1 MFSESPSAKFYLLLN
16 DTVQRY
22 RLIAM
27 RDGESERRE
36 TDLTLP
42 YDVQITM
49 NSREEF
55 AYILVGSL
63 FVVDTLGS
71 PLHSFNDE
79 GYYRSP
85 CWFDDSTIICEY
97 SETGGVPYHTIRIHL
112 NSGRKDTLNF
122 PFMKGRMSVDKLH
135 IAIDVDRMGE
145 VLAIYDKEGMQRK
158 LLKFATDDGRNNL
171 IAFEWLSS
179 NEIIYILESDGVF
192 MYDINTDRHTKLL
205 SHCRY
210 ERYDELSVDPEQK
223 QLLLIKR
230 TTSYLSEFHHII
242 STEIYHYNLL
252 SKELR
257 KVF

>member
-1 MFSESPSAKFYLLLN
+1 
-16 DTVQRY
+16 
-22 RLIAM
+22 
-27 RDGESERRE
+27 
-36 TDLTLP
+36 
-42 YDVQITM
+42 
-49 NSREEF
+49 
-55 AYILVGSL
+55 
-63 FVVDTLGS
+63 
-71 PLHSFNDE
+71 
-79 GYYRSP
+79 
-85 CWFDDSTIICEY
+85 
-97 SETGGVPYHTIRIHL
+97 
-112 NSGRKDTLNF
+112 
-122 PFMKGRMSVDKLH
+122 MKGRMSVDKLH